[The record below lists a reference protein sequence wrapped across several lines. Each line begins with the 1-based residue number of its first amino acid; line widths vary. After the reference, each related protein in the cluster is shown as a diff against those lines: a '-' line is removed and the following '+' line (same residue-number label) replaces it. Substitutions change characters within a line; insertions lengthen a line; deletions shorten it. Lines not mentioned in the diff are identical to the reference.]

1 MLKILLQ
8 NCYNYRNQYDYIIS
22 SKCLI
27 VMNLRSSIKF
37 SKLRMLDDRVHNML
51 MSLSLNKF
59 PLSIALKIIYGA
71 ST

>member
-1 MLKILLQ
+1 MAI
-8 NCYNYRNQYDYIIS
+8 YIIS

-37 SKLRMLDDRVHNML
+37 SKLKMLDDRVHNML

-59 PLSIALKIIYGA
+59 SLSIALKIIYVQA
-71 ST
+71 PNKD